1 MMLQTK
7 NSFIIWWFIL
17 LSGIVVLAWGIWWK
31 NASPPG
37 SQLNPL
43 ESASHREAPTTS
55 LPQRMAPLP
64 LPPLPTQSDSG
75 DDRITT
81 IMGDESLGPQ
91 SAVIQLIKAL
101 PSMDSTSQEEAANH
115 IANLSDDASATNWTQ
130 KLVSNQL
137 PAPVAE
143 ILFNNLLSRSEELVL
158 PTLAAIADQPN
169 HTQQSESVQILEPL
183 IGTPKPGFTWI
194 RWSKQ
199 GR

>member
-1 MMLQTK
+1 MLQTK
-7 NSFIIWWFIL
+7 NSSTIWWFIL
-17 LSGIVVLAWGIWWK
+17 FSGIVMLAWGIWWK
-31 NASPPG
+31 NASPPR
-37 SQLNPL
+37 SQLNRP
-43 ESASHREAPTTS
+43 ESASHHEAPTTS
-55 LPQRMAPLP
+55 IAQRIAPLP

-75 DDRITT
+75 DDRIAT

-91 SAVIQLIKAL
+91 AVVIQLIKAL
-101 PSMDSTSQEEAANH
+101 PNVNSTSQEEAAHH

-169 HTQQSESVQILEPL
+169 HPQQTESAQILEPL
-183 IGTPKPGFTWI
+183 IGTPKPGFNWKEWT
-194 RWSKQ
+194 KQ
-199 GR
+199 GDK